1 MPPATYS
8 AILPPPPPSPAPQLQ
23 DRAVRKEKKVKRERK
38 EKKSRRKDDK
48 EVCETGALPRG
59 RSPSASVGVPVDQTL
74 QRHGKSSVHGN
85 PLGLIPSCTVGPR
98 PL

>member
-1 MPPATYS
+1 M
-8 AILPPPPPSPAPQLQ
+8 
-23 DRAVRKEKKVKRERK
+23 KRERK